1 MDHQKKLILFV
12 INPSSGQQK
21 KTAPQ
26 EAIQLFYQ
34 DKPGFEPL
42 FLELGNRR
50 ADDKKLQ
57 TYISEG
63 KLYGIV
69 AVGGDGTVKMVADH
83 LAHTGI
89 PLGILPAG
97 SANGMAKDLGL
108 PADWNAALE
117 VITTGHTQRIDAIS
131 INGREI
137 SIHLSDI
144 GLNALLVK
152 HFERSGMRGKLGY
165 ARVVMKTLYSR
176 QLIHV
181 EIDNGAE
188 VINREAFM
196 IVLANAR
203 MYGTGARIN
212 PDGDLSDGVFEV
224 VLVKK
229 LSLTELLKM
238 LFRHRPFNPK
248 KTEIIR
254 ARKVNIAT
262 KRKME
267 FQIDGEYMGKVNT
280 VQAEVLP
287 GALTLFMPEEQHG

>member
-1 MDHQKKLILFV
+1 MPGRSPRGDARLPPADGGFA
-12 INPSSGQQK
+12 G
-21 KTAPQ
+21 
-26 EAIQLFYQ
+26 EQLF
-34 DKPGFEPL
+34 
-42 FLELGNRR
+42 R
-50 ADDKKLQ
+50 ALDDR
-57 TYISEG
+57 
-63 KLYGIV
+63 V
-69 AVGGDGTVKMVADH
+69 VDH
-83 LAHTGI
+83 LADTGI

-117 VITTGHTQRIDAIS
+117 VITAGHTHRIDAIS

-152 HFERSGMRGKLGY
+152 HFEQAGMRGKLGY
-165 ARVVMKTLYSR
+165 ARVVLKTLYSR

-188 VINREAFM
+188 VINRKAFM

-203 MYGTGARIN
+203 MYGTGASIN

-254 ARKVNIAT
+254 ARKVNIET

-280 VQAEVLP
+280 VRAEVLP
-287 GALTLFMPEEQHG
+287 GALTLFMPEEQNG

>member
-1 MDHQKKLILFV
+1 MEHQKKLILFV

-26 EAIQLFYQ
+26 EVIQLFFR
-34 DKPGFEPL
+34 DKPAFEPVL
-42 FLELGNRR
+42 MELGNRQ
-50 ADDKKLQ
+50 ADAKKLQ
-57 TYISEG
+57 RYIREG
-63 KLYGIV
+63 ELYGMV
-69 AVGGDGTVKMVADH
+69 AVGGDGTVKM
-83 LAHTGI
+83 LAEYLTGSDI

-108 PADWNAALE
+108 PEDWNAALE
-117 VITTGHTQRIDAIS
+117 VITSGNTRRIDAIS
-131 INGREI
+131 INGHEL

-152 HFERSGMRGKLGY
+152 HFELSGMRGKLGY

-176 QLIHV
+176 RLIRV

-203 MYGTGARIN
+203 MYGTGACIN

-224 VLVKK
+224 VLVKR
-229 LSLTELLKM
+229 LSVTELLKM
-238 LFRHRPFNPK
+238 MFRHRPFNPK

-254 ARKVNIAT
+254 ARKVKIET
-262 KRKME
+262 TRKME
-267 FQIDGEYMGKVNT
+267 FQIDGEYMGKVT
-280 VQAEVLP
+280 SVQAEMLP
-287 GALTLFMPEEQHG
+287 GALTLFT